1 MDTFLKGVLLG
12 TIQIIQDTLGGRGLW
27 QCHQI
32 TYGGKEVG
40 QPMCH
45 MTILGPIL
53 SNNFLFWVIN
63 SQESNLYLTNW
74 KKFTS
79 VSPSD
84 AWGKE
89 VKNMPKRATYYFND
103 LLIHVFRKRRLV
115 SKLLKF
121 LNVTLRSC
129 NFKRNQQN
137 MLMYILLNY
146 GLVIGAVR
154 ILPDSLLVL
163 KLPVQT
169 SLSV

>member
-1 MDTFLKGVLLG
+1 
-12 TIQIIQDTLGGRGLW
+12 
-27 QCHQI
+27 
-32 TYGGKEVG
+32 
-40 QPMCH
+40 
-45 MTILGPIL
+45 
-53 SNNFLFWVIN
+53 
-63 SQESNLYLTNW
+63 
-74 KKFTS
+74 
-79 VSPSD
+79 
-84 AWGKE
+84 
-89 VKNMPKRATYYFND
+89 MPKRATYYFND

-137 MLMYILLNY
+137 MLMYILINY